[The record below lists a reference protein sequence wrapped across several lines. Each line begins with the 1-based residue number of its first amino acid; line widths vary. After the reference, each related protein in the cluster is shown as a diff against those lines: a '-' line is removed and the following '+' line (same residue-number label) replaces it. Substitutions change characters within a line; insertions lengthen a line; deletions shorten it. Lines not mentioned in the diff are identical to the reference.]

1 MIASCPCVV
10 TSCTSE
16 EALLL
21 QESYRLVPAK
31 GFGALGS
38 LPFSLSHD
46 SIQQPKRRSCSRG
59 KDNGLRT
66 PERCSRARD
75 IALQSGGLIC
85 KDATWISCIELRRF
99 LSASQIG
106 GGIPPDSDFMVL
118 LLRRSDK

>member
-1 MIASCPCVV
+1 MIARCPCVV

-38 LPFSLSHD
+38 LPLSLSHD
-46 SIQQPKRRSCSRG
+46 SIQQPKRRSRSRG

-66 PERCSRARD
+66 PERC
-75 IALQSGGLIC
+75 
-85 KDATWISCIELRRF
+85 
-99 LSASQIG
+99 
-106 GGIPPDSDFMVL
+106 
-118 LLRRSDK
+118 